1 MEQINPESTYIGT
14 MSMAIGGA
22 RYLRP
27 TGGAKPPQ
35 VRIKEKVEPS
45 PALVHVQMLAVFV
58 GNANS
63 SSIFLDIKSLNLLH
77 YRDSPLPH
85 REELNFP
92 LCSAACTKPISRI
105 QMYKINTPNIQRL
118 LLLVCLHQS
127 ARSTH
132 S

>member
-1 MEQINPESTYIGT
+1 
-14 MSMAIGGA
+14 MAIGGA

-92 LCSAACTKPISRI
+92 LCSAACTKPNSRI
-105 QMYKINTPNIQRL
+105 QMYKINTLCFQASVNLCRSAWSSQPQPFCTN
-118 LLLVCLHQS
+118 VGMSCLHS
-127 ARSTH
+127 LAAH
-132 S
+132 